1 MLEHSSELGFVPS
14 VCVDSM
20 RYPSTANNPVSMRST
35 EELLLSLSKTKE
47 LIQPSDMCLCPE
59 ERVYHVPSVHAG
71 SCCRSSCCTCPSQSP
86 APKLGRQAG
95 RVARK
100 AGVIKS
106 AAHNTICPNMT
117 SSYNLDFLPEMM
129 VDGRLLGTGER
140 M

>member
-1 MLEHSSELGFVPS
+1 MCVCPVPL
-14 VCVDSM
+14 
-20 RYPSTANNPVSMRST
+20 
-35 EELLLSLSKTKE
+35 ELLHLSLSVSRAQT
-47 LIQPSDMCLCPE
+47 
-59 ERVYHVPSVHAG
+59 
-71 SCCRSSCCTCPSQSP
+71 
-86 APKLGRQAG
+86 RQAG

-129 VDGRLLGTGER
+129 VDGRLLGAGER